1 MPEDELSKKGLRHAE
16 EEWARGWIQGVA
28 RVLAEMPPGED
39 NIAQAQRTQQIMAIA
54 EHSPEVVEY
63 AKRWRTRLLE
73 ALER

>member
-1 MPEDELSKKGLRHAE
+1 
-16 EEWARGWIQGVA
+16 
-28 RVLAEMPPGED
+28 MPPGED